1 MTRPTLSSPPT
12 TNNNHT
18 DKDDGTTLTVTVH
31 PLERHEFLEA
41 AHVMAQAFCDS
52 PSYAYMFESV
62 PNRTKRTAA
71 LQWLFTQNL
80 KLLADSGVV
89 AHKICVHP
97 QQQDDAT
104 TNKPPTTT
112 TTTTIMVGT
121 VLCTPVTQTEL
132 TVSTMLYYGLY
143 QIPFRFG
150 WRPMKRLLATIDEF
164 QAVWNSIDTTTATA
178 TTAIQLER
186 MTIRPDYQGRGI
198 GSRALRH
205 VLSSNKEVPSV
216 RLATQEER
224 NVQFYQRLGFRVVH
238 HQTMGHDDNGSSSYP
253 SWFMVRDPPQATKQQ
268 DENNNSEMPNN

>member
-1 MTRPTLSSPPT
+1 MTSPTPSSPNTTT
-12 TNNNHT
+12 TNHT
-18 DKDDGTTLTVTVH
+18 ADDKDGTSLTVTVH
-31 PLERHEFLEA
+31 PLERHEFSEA

-62 PNRTKRTAA
+62 PNRTKRIAA

-89 AHKICVHP
+89 AHKICVHHH
-97 QQQDDAT
+97 QDEDGST
-104 TNKPPTTT
+104 TAGSPTNEP
-112 TTTTIMVGT
+112 IMVGT

-132 TVSTMLYYGLY
+132 TVWTMLYYGLY

-164 QAVWNSIDTTTATA
+164 QAVWNSMDTTT
-178 TTAIQLER
+178 TTGIQLER

-205 VLSSNKEVPSV
+205 VLSSSSSSLSV

-238 HQTMGHDDNGSSSYP
+238 HQTMGHDNGSSYP
-253 SWFMVRDPPQATKQQ
+253 SWFMVRDDPQPTKQQ
-268 DENNNSEMPNN
+268 DENNNQGNHNAETPNN